1 MALLLIEGF
10 EANTPSGGSFSFGEM
25 ESHYRLLPG
34 MVMSAG
40 NSRWGGACL
49 SLNARCARLL

>member
-34 MVMSAG
+34 MVTSAG
-40 NSRWGGACL
+40 NCGGA
-49 SLNARCARLL
+49 ARSRTQPGCTRLL

>member
-25 ESHYRLLPG
+25 ESHYRSAPRHGNVGGQLAVGRRVSIAQPG
-34 MVMSAG
+34 
-40 NSRWGGACL
+40 CT
-49 SLNARCARLL
+49 RLL